1 VRVIISR
8 ASATDADGLL
18 LQGDAVDLGYASP
31 NRLAPSI
38 YEWAAPAGDAFLHR
52 PGTYYWQAFT
62 VVGPTGA
69 GRLGV
74 AGPVQAFDVA
84 LPASARA
91 RGRIP
96 RAIGRARDGA
106 SFELN
111 LRGVPAAI
119 DPPRFARLVGIT
131 ARRWG
136 LRRHGTTSAVP
147 GVRDGRSVVG
157 FGTRLKSGALGEEL
171 EYVLRT
177 YRQRRICFAGICSAA
192 GPRTLVSSRVV
203 ERDVVIDS
211 RVAWEEGPEYPSGD
225 QYDLETV
232 LIHELGHF
240 AGNRRHATRCDQSS
254 PMIDTIFNG
263 EWWRTPGDAFVVC
276 PTPRG
281 TGQVSAAG
289 LRPARRAGRLVTRQ
303 IVVGELVR
311 AE

>member
-1 VRVIISR
+1 MYDNYSNFIER
-8 ASATDADGLL
+8 AEIRIFERQESS
-18 LQGDAVDLGYASP
+18 Q
-31 NRLAPSI
+31 
-38 YEWAAPAGDAFLHR
+38 AAPLQVIPVDDAGLAE
-52 PGTYYWQAFT
+52 WQ
-62 VVGPTGA
+62 PTA
-69 GRLGV
+69 ESL
-74 AGPVQAFDVA
+74 AGPE
-84 LPASARA
+84 R
-91 RGRIP
+91 
-96 RAIGRARDGA
+96 
-106 SFELN
+106 
-111 LRGVPAAI
+111 
-119 DPPRFARLVGIT
+119 
-131 ARRWG
+131 
-136 LRRHGTTSAVP
+136 
-147 GVRDGRSVVG
+147 
-157 FGTRLKSGALGEEL
+157 EL

-177 YRQRRICFAGICSAA
+177 YRQRRVCFAGVCSAA

-276 PTPRG
+276 PTPQG